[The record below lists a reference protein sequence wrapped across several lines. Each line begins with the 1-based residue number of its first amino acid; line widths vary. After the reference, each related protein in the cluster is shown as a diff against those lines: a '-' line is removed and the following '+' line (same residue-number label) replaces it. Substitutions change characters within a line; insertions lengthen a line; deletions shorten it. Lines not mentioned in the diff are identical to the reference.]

1 MSLWSSRHCCVV
13 SEAKDTEI
21 FFLKSLFTCFFCAIQ
36 TFLIRLYMSKSVSS
50 IYNCE
55 CIFSLLYDIILKS
68 SQKFILLQCLMIC
81 VAYLVTISRTWN
93 FIVKYSVVWI
103 NKRIAEQHLI
113 YIVKCNISL
122 HTGATETF

>member
-1 MSLWSSRHCCVV
+1 MLLFEIYCKCHSGVHVIVV
-13 SEAKDTEI
+13 LSVMQKT
-21 FFLKSLFTCFFCAIQ
+21 LKS
-36 TFLIRLYMSKSVSS
+36 FLIRLYMSKSVSS

-55 CIFSLLYDIILKS
+55 CIFSLLYDIILQS

-103 NKRIAEQHLI
+103 NKRMAEQHLI
-113 YIVKCNISL
+113 YIKKCNISL